1 MHIGPWSAHFWSTRG
16 WRRPLCRRLMDTRI
30 RRGIIGFHPSIMES
44 WAWIGRR
51 EGAQW
56 ANQANSLCGPGCQEG
71 ARKSRVQSAAL
82 CTTWL
87 WRSQSRGNLQL
98 QDVCTNGSR
107 VKLCTTRN
115 IYSFRYLLRR
125 QSAVTSCRCFSIIRS
140 SAPMSDKNGDQ
151 GGICWCRDEKPGRD
165 PSRSRMRIMSCR
177 GRICADLEIRI
188 STSANHFSVML
199 LVPIG

>member
-1 MHIGPWSAHFWSTRG
+1 MDWTERG
-16 WRRPLCRRLMDTRI
+16 RSV
-30 RRGIIGFHPSIMES
+30 GKPSELTL
-44 WAWIGRR
+44 R
-51 EGAQW
+51 
-56 ANQANSLCGPGCQEG
+56 
-71 ARKSRVQSAAL
+71 
-82 CTTWL
+82 TWL
-87 WRSQSRGNLQL
+87 SGRCPEIPSPVGSPLHYMALEIPEPWESTVTG
-98 QDVCTNGSR
+98 CTNGSR

-125 QSAVTSCRCFSIIRS
+125 QSAVTSCRCFSMIRS